1 MTAYNRPIM
10 DVNEFQKAVR
20 SLTAFAEDLWIQNE
34 FHKGYILETNQVDPV
49 QLELLAETA
58 LQDSDVRK
66 IVGKLFAP
74 IYKVLDSAESTD
86 LITEL
91 LKKELPSGKPN

>member
-1 MTAYNRPIM
+1 M
-10 DVNEFQKAVR
+10 DVNEFRKAVR
-20 SLTAFAEDLWIQNE
+20 SLATYAEDLWIKNE
-34 FHKGYILETNQVDPV
+34 FHKGYILQADEVDPM

-91 LKKELPSGKPN
+91 LNKQVPPGKPN